1 MDFKKIIKFYFKPKS
16 VMSQEEISNKTFP
29 VKTAFYKSL
38 SKGEKAAYWSFRIG
52 FIVIICYAMRFL
64 LG

>member
-1 MDFKKIIKFYFKPKS
+1 MDLKKLIKFYFKPKS

-38 SKGEKAAYWSFRIG
+38 SGSEKAAYWSFRIG
-52 FIVIICYAMRFL
+52 FIVIICYAMVFL
-64 LG
+64 LR